1 MKSKQA
7 DMLVRLA
14 GQQLRNLAS
23 APQSPADAPL
33 PAVKPK
39 GQSRPKAQVPQEPVE
54 PVEPVV
60 PVEPVEPVEQVP
72 VASGAGGE
80 PPIEPPIDHDE
91 VEADSPPEY
100 DVSTPSLFD
109 MAVCQ
114 GLDDFEEMVLEEVLA
129 KLRQYRPLLAAL
141 GLDNPDGIQ
150 AKLTAINE
158 AMGDPLAKIKGVVT
172 PIVDQVTEMM
182 GEAEGDDDAVAAT
195 DVQMTIAE
203 VESAI
208 ESGNWGV
215 FPLIETGTDV
225 SGHLFTIAGTAC
237 GWLKQRPSVPGVPWN
252 NRFIWRTRNGLVMY

>member
-1 MKSKQA
+1 M
-7 DMLVRLA
+7 
-14 GQQLRNLAS
+14 
-23 APQSPADAPL
+23 
-33 PAVKPK
+33 
-39 GQSRPKAQVPQEPVE
+39 
-54 PVEPVV
+54 
-60 PVEPVEPVEQVP
+60 
-72 VASGAGGE
+72 
-80 PPIEPPIDHDE
+80 
-91 VEADSPPEY
+91 
-100 DVSTPSLFD
+100 
-109 MAVCQ
+109 
-114 GLDDFEEMVLEEVLA
+114 DDFEEMVLGEVLQ

-215 FPLIETGTDV
+215 FPLIENGTDV

-252 NRFIWRTRNGLVMY
+252 NRLIWRTRNGLVMY

>member
-23 APQSPADAPL
+23 PPQSPVQSGAVATL

-60 PVEPVEPVEQVP
+60 PV
-72 VASGAGGE
+72 ASGSGGE

-129 KLRQYRPLLAAL
+129 KIRQYRPLLAAL
-141 GLDNPDGIQ
+141 GLDNPDGIKD
-150 AKLTAINE
+150 KLTEINL
-158 AMGDPLAKIKGVVT
+158 ALGDPLSKVKGIAI
-172 PIVDQVTEMM
+172 PIFDQVTEMM
-182 GEAEGDDDAVAAT
+182 GEPEEEEPPLQPT
-195 DVQMTIAE
+195 MSLEDVEA
-203 VESAI
+203 AI

-215 FPLIETGTDV
+215 FPLIETGTEV

-252 NRFIWRTRNGLVMY
+252 NRFVWRTRNGLVMY

>member
-7 DMLVRLA
+7 EMLTRLA
-14 GQQLRNLAS
+14 GQQLRNLAA
-23 APQSPADAPL
+23 APQSPVEVTL

-60 PVEPVEPVEQVP
+60 PV
-72 VASGAGGE
+72 ASGSGGE
-80 PPIEPPIDHDE
+80 PPIEPPIDQSQTDTADE
-91 VEADSPPEY
+91 VEVDSP
-100 DVSTPSLFD
+100 SSLFD
-109 MAVCQ
+109 LAVVQ
-114 GLDDFEEMVLEEVLA
+114 EMDDFEEMVLGEVLQ

-208 ESGNWGV
+208 QSGNWSI
-215 FPLIETGTDV
+215 FPLLEKGTDV

-237 GWLKQRPSVPGVPWN
+237 GWLTKRPDIPGVTWN
-252 NRFIWRTRNGLVMY
+252 NRQVWRTRNGLVMH

>member
-7 DMLVRLA
+7 VMLVRLA

-23 APQSPADAPL
+23 APQSPVEVTL

-39 GQSRPKAQVPQEPVE
+39 GQSRPKAQVPVE

-60 PVEPVEPVEQVP
+60 PV
-72 VASGAGGE
+72 ASGSGGE

-109 MAVCQ
+109 LAVCQ

-208 ESGNWGV
+208 QSGNWSI
-215 FPLIETGTDV
+215 FPLLEKGTDV

-237 GWLKQRPSVPGVPWN
+237 GWLTKRPDIPGVTWN
-252 NRFIWRTRNGLVMY
+252 NRQVWRTRNGLVMH